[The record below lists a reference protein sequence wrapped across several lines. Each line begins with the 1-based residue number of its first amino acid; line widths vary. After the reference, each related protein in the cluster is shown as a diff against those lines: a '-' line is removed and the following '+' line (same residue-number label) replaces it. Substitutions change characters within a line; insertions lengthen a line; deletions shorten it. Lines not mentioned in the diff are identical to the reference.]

1 MERIRNI
8 IKVDHKKNAQLPKGV
23 AGIPTPKKIN
33 CYPETMAKLHLAEHN
48 AAIEQ
53 NREGINLN
61 LLLSCHNEVHV
72 CFKKAVYIGRWSFS
86 K

>member
-23 AGIPTPKKIN
+23 AGIPTPKKIKKIN

-48 AAIEQ
+48 AAIEAESRR
-53 NREGINLN
+53 NKPKFTTI
-61 LLLSCHNEVHV
+61 VP
-72 CFKKAVYIGRWSFS
+72 
-86 K
+86 